1 LMMLSNLGELNK
13 NNAQVLLEMNMFS
26 QDEKKPVVGFDNK
39 SNNLILWNHQ
49 PIVQADRYTVYQ
61 QLELLSQYYEQITSL
76 ANNIESKSIDKE
88 SHFYPTTFR
97 V

>member
-1 LMMLSNLGELNK
+1 LEAANTETNNVTSIKVGEQECHITEHPSGRLMMLSNLGELNK

-49 PIVQADRYTVYQ
+49 PIVQADRYTV
-61 QLELLSQYYEQITSL
+61 
-76 ANNIESKSIDKE
+76 
-88 SHFYPTTFR
+88 
-97 V
+97 